1 MSEQK
6 QLVKTSDWYK
16 ALLEE
21 LSAIIT
27 EKKFVCAWTLLE
39 MYHEVG
45 QRILEDAKK
54 AQMTKL
60 VKEVSDDL
68 HLCERNVWYAVDFVK
83 KYPDINK
90 LPEGK
95 SMTWSK
101 VKKLLP
107 ANSLL
112 EKKDRRG
119 TEDIAN
125 DLWQKFGVE
134 RCKEIVYY
142 LNGLIKEHEEN
153 FPEND

>member
-1 MSEQK
+1 MEK
-6 QLVKTSDWYK
+6 QLTKSSEWYK
-16 ALLEE
+16 SLLEE

-54 AQMTKL
+54 TQMTKL
-60 VKEVSDDL
+60 VKEISDDL

-83 KYPDINK
+83 KYPDLNK

-112 EKKDRRG
+112 EKKDTKDMEEVARS
-119 TEDIAN
+119 
-125 DLWQKFGVE
+125 LFYKYGVE
-134 RCKEIVYY
+134 RVKELIAN
-142 LNGLIKEHEEN
+142 LNILLREHEEN
-153 FPEND
+153 FPEEK